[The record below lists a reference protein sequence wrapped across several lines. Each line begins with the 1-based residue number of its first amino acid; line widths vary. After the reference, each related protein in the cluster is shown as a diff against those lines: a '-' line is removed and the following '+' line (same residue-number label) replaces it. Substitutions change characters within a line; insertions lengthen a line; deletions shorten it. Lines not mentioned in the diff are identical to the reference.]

1 MTDDTQRADYD
12 SPWKDI
18 LEAYFQQAIEFFFPK
33 TAAIINWQVPH
44 EFLDKEFQAISN
56 DAEQGKRYADKLVKV
71 RCLNG
76 EEKWLYIHVEV
87 QGQPEEEFALR
98 MFTYNFRIFDRY
110 KQSAISLAILCDSDK
125 KWHPNTYSFSYDDT
139 VLYFKFGTVKLLK
152 YQRRWKELEAS
163 NNVFAT
169 VVMAH
174 LRTQQTL
181 KEAKQRKHWKF
192 SLIRRLYDLGLSEQ
206 DIRKLYKFIDWV
218 MILPRGLENEFWEDF
233 QKFEQERKMT
243 YITSVERI
251 GYERGKLETILQL
264 LNKLLGEVSQENCAT
279 IESLTLEQLNA
290 LCEALLNFTSTDDLV
305 RWLQQNQ
312 HG

>member
-18 LEAYFQQAIEFFFPK
+18 LETYFQQAIEFFFPK

-76 EEKWLYIHVEV
+76 EDKWLYIHVEV
-87 QGQPEEEFALR
+87 QGQSEEEFAMR

-174 LRTQQTL
+174 LKTQETL
-181 KEAKQRKHWKF
+181 KKPEQRKTFKF
-192 SLIRRLYDLGLSEQ
+192 NLIRRLYDLGLSKR
-206 DIRKLYKFIDWV
+206 DIRNLYKFIDWV
-218 MILPRGLENEFWEDF
+218 MILPERLDNEFWEDF
-233 QKFEQERKMT
+233 KQFEKERKMT
-243 YITSVERI
+243 YITTGERI
-251 GYERGKLETILQL
+251 GYKRGELSTILRQL
-264 LNKLLGEVSQENCAT
+264 TKRFGKVSKQNRAN
-279 IESLTLEQLNA
+279 IESLTLEQLDA
-290 LCEALLNFTSTDDLV
+290 LCEALLDFTSTDDLV

-312 HG
+312 HS

>member
-1 MTDDTQRADYD
+1 
-12 SPWKDI
+12 
-18 LEAYFQQAIEFFFPK
+18 
-33 TAAIINWQVPH
+33 
-44 EFLDKEFQAISN
+44 
-56 DAEQGKRYADKLVKV
+56 
-71 RCLNG
+71 
-76 EEKWLYIHVEV
+76 
-87 QGQPEEEFALR
+87 
-98 MFTYNFRIFDRY
+98 
-110 KQSAISLAILCDSDK
+110 
-125 KWHPNTYSFSYDDT
+125 
-139 VLYFKFGTVKLLK
+139 
-152 YQRRWKELEAS
+152 
-163 NNVFAT
+163 
-169 VVMAH
+169 MAH

-264 LNKLLGEVSQENCAT
+264 LNKLLAEVSQENCAT